1 MEHGAQA
8 EVIVVSLGILPL
20 TTGTNQ
26 LEELIKKYME
36 IESKP
41 VADLKAAKEAL
52 TTRAAMFRDL
62 NSSLLALKNASA
74 DLVPEDLTSL
84 YDARTAVSSNPD
96 VVAAKTTTSAA
107 MATYSIFVE
116 RLASYDVVVSNT
128 FTSTGTEI
136 SQAAGEGTKTF
147 AVTVGSTSW
156 NITVQVVAGQDNATV
171 LANMA
176 AAINA
181 SAANTSVSAAV
192 VSEQAGTSRLVIT
205 AKSTG
210 SASAITLA
218 EAGGTDNILWA
229 SGTSSSVQ
237 ASDTTGGYLAARD
250 TLDARFTLNGLSFV
264 RSSNEVS
271 DAIPGV
277 TLTLK
282 KAQAAGD
289 APVSIEVKRHTSAVK
304 AKIKSFIS
312 SYNSTIK
319 YLNNK
324 TLVDPDAGIR
334 GDLAGDA
341 TYLELKVKM
350 NRVVQS
356 RVDGL
361 VYPDPTR
368 LHDIGITLD
377 SAGNLVLSDE
387 AKLDAALSDHPE
399 AVRDLFTSAT
409 GVAVKM
415 RDLMDPFVEELTGI
429 IARQQQS
436 ITNQI
441 NRIDSRVKDL
451 EERLAIREKALRS
464 EFSSLIRAM
473 QLMSAQSALLNSFM
487 TQANSLFAY

>member
-1 MEHGAQA
+1 MS
-8 EVIVVSLGILPL
+8 IGIPPL
-20 TTGTNQ
+20 MTGTNQ

-36 IESKP
+36 LESRP
-41 VADLKAAKEAL
+41 VADLKAAKQAL

-62 NSSLLALKNASA
+62 NSSLLSLKNASG

-84 YDARTAVSSNPD
+84 YGARTATSSNAD
-96 VVAAKTTTSAA
+96 VVAGKAGASAA
-107 MATYSIFVE
+107 MASYSIFVE

-136 SQAAGEGTKTF
+136 SQASGEGTKTF
-147 AVTVGSTSW
+147 TITAGGTSW
-156 NITVQVVAGQDNATV
+156 DIAVQVVAGQDNATV

-176 AAINA
+176 TAINA
-181 SAANTSVSAAV
+181 SAANTAAGAAV

-210 SASAITLA
+210 SANAITLA
-218 EAGGTDNILWA
+218 EAGGTNNILAA
-229 SGTSSSVQ
+229 SGTSSSAQ
-237 ASDTTGGYLAARD
+237 SSGTTGGYLAARD

-271 DAIPGV
+271 DAISGV

-282 KAQAAGD
+282 RAQATGD
-289 APVSIEVKRHTSAVK
+289 APVSIEVKRDTSAVK

-312 SYNSTIK
+312 SYNATIK
-319 YLNNK
+319 YINNK

-350 NRVVQS
+350 NRVVQG

-361 VYPDPTR
+361 AYPDPTR
-368 LHDIGITLD
+368 LYDIGITLD
-377 SAGNLVLSDE
+377 STGNLVLSDE

-415 RDLMDPFVEELTGI
+415 RDLMDPFVQDLTGI

-441 NRIDSRVKDL
+441 DRIDSRVKDL

-487 TQANSLFAY
+487 TQANAAFMY

>member
-1 MEHGAQA
+1 M
-8 EVIVVSLGILPL
+8 SLTIPSL
-20 TTGTNQ
+20 TTTTS
-26 LEELIKKYME
+26 ELDELVKKYME
-36 IESKP
+36 IESRP
-41 VADLKAAKEAL
+41 VADLKAAREAL
-52 TTRAAMFRDL
+52 TSRAAMFRDL
-62 NSSLLALKNASA
+62 NSSLLALNNASD
-74 DLVPEDLTSL
+74 DLIPEDLTSL
-84 YDARTAVSSNPD
+84 YDARTAVSSSPD
-96 VVAAKTTTSAA
+96 VIAASATA
-107 MATYSIFVE
+107 SASMATYGIFVE

-136 SQAAGEGTKTF
+136 SQVSGEGTKTF
-147 AVTVGSTSW
+147 TLTAGGTSW
-156 NITVQVVAGQDNATV
+156 NIAVQVVAGQDNATV
-171 LANMA
+171 LANIA

-181 SAANTSVSAAV
+181 SAANVAVSAAV
-192 VSEQAGTSRLVIT
+192 VSEQTGTSRLVIT

-210 SASAITLA
+210 SASAIALT
-218 EAGGTDNILWA
+218 EAGGTDNIFSA

-237 ASDTTGGYLAARD
+237 SSGTTGGYLAARD
-250 TLDARFTLNGLSFV
+250 TLDAKFTLNGLAFV
-264 RSSNEVS
+264 RASNEVS
-271 DAIPGV
+271 DAISGV

-282 KAQAAGD
+282 RAQATGD
-289 APVSIEVKRHTSAVK
+289 APVNVEVKRDTSALK
-304 AKIKSFIS
+304 AKIESFIS

-341 TYLELKVKM
+341 VYLELKVKM
-350 NRVVQS
+350 NRVVQG

-361 VYPDPTR
+361 AYPDPTR
-368 LHDIGITLD
+368 LYDIGITLD

-387 AKLDAALSDHPE
+387 AKLDAALSDRPE

-415 RDLMDPFVEELTGI
+415 RDLMDPFVKELTGI

-464 EFSSLIRAM
+464 EFSSLITAM
-473 QLMSAQSALLNSFM
+473 QLMSAQSALLNSLM
-487 TQANSLFAY
+487 TQANAAFVY

>member
-1 MEHGAQA
+1 M
-8 EVIVVSLGILPL
+8 SLGIPPL
-20 TTGTNQ
+20 MTGTNQ

-36 IESKP
+36 IESRP
-41 VADLKAAKEAL
+41 VADLKAAIEAL

-84 YDARTAVSSNPD
+84 YDARTAVSSDPNV
-96 VVAAKTTTSAA
+96 VVASATTSAA
-107 MATYSIFVE
+107 TATYSIFVE

-128 FTSTGTEI
+128 FSSTGTEI

-147 AVTVGSTSW
+147 TVTVGSTSW
-156 NITVQVVAGQDNATV
+156 NITVQVTAGQDNATV

-176 AAINA
+176 SAINA
-181 SAANTSVSAAV
+181 SAANTAVSAAV

-210 SASAITLA
+210 SANAISLA
-218 EAGGTDNILWA
+218 EAGGTDNILAA

-237 ASDTTGGYLAARD
+237 SSGTSGGYLAARD
-250 TLDARFTLNGLSFV
+250 TLDAKFTLNGLAFV
-264 RSSNEVS
+264 RASNEVS
-271 DAIPGV
+271 DAISGV

-282 KAQAAGD
+282 RAQAAGD
-289 APVSIEVKRHTSAVK
+289 APVSIEVKRDTSTLK
-304 AKIKSFIS
+304 TKIKSFIS

-324 TLVDPDAGIR
+324 ILVDPDAGIR

-350 NRVVQS
+350 NRVVQG

-361 VYPDPTR
+361 AYPDPTR

-387 AKLDAALSDHPE
+387 AKLDAALSDRPE

-415 RDLMDPFVEELTGI
+415 RDLMDPFVKELTGI

-441 NRIDSRVKDL
+441 DRIDSRVKDL

-487 TQANSLFAY
+487 AQANALFAY

>member
-8 EVIVVSLGILPL
+8 EVIVVSLGIPPL

-36 IESKP
+36 IESRP

-96 VVAAKTTTSAA
+96 VVVAKATTSAT

-147 AVTVGSTSW
+147 TVTVGSTSW

-176 AAINA
+176 SAINA
-181 SAANTSVSAAV
+181 SAANTAVSAAV
-192 VSEQAGTSRLVIT
+192 VNEQADTSRLVIT

-218 EAGGTDNILWA
+218 EAGGTDNILSA
-229 SGTSSSVQ
+229 SGTTTSVQ
-237 ASDTTGGYLAARD
+237 ASGTTGGYLAARD
-250 TLDARFTLNGLSFV
+250 TLDARFTLSGLSFV

-271 DAIPGV
+271 DAISGV
-277 TLTLK
+277 TLSLK

-289 APVSIEVKRHTSAVK
+289 APVSIEVKRDTSAVK

-350 NRVVQS
+350 NRVVQG

-361 VYPDPTR
+361 AYPDPTR
-368 LHDIGITLD
+368 LYDIGITLD

-387 AKLDAALSDHPE
+387 AKLDAALSDRPE
-399 AVRDLFTSAT
+399 AVRDLFASAT

-429 IARQQQS
+429 IARQQKS

-441 NRIDSRVKDL
+441 DRIDSRVKDL

-487 TQANSLFAY
+487 AQANTAFVY

>member
-1 MEHGAQA
+1 M
-8 EVIVVSLGILPL
+8 SLTIPSLM
-20 TTGTNQ
+20 TTTS
-26 LEELIKKYME
+26 ELDELVKKYME
-36 IESKP
+36 IESRP
-41 VADLKAAKEAL
+41 VDDLKAAREAL
-52 TTRAAMFRDL
+52 TSRAAMFRDL
-62 NSSLLALKNASA
+62 NSSLLALNNASD
-74 DLVPEDLTSL
+74 DLIPEDLTSL
-84 YDARTAVSSNPD
+84 YDARTAVSSSPD
-96 VVAAKTTTSAA
+96 VVAASATA
-107 MATYSIFVE
+107 SASMATYGIFVE

-128 FTSTGTEI
+128 LTSTGTDI

-147 AVTVGSTSW
+147 TVTVGGTSW

-176 AAINA
+176 SAINA
-181 SAANTSVSAAV
+181 SAANTAVSAAV
-192 VSEQAGTSRLVIT
+192 VNEQTGTSRLVIT

-210 SASAITLA
+210 SASAIALT
-218 EAGGTDNILWA
+218 EAGGTDNILSA

-237 ASDTTGGYLAARD
+237 SSGTTGGYLAARD
-250 TLDARFTLNGLSFV
+250 TLDAKFTLNGLAFV
-264 RSSNEVS
+264 RASNEVS
-271 DAIPGV
+271 DAISGV

-282 KAQAAGD
+282 RAQATGD
-289 APVSIEVKRHTSAVK
+289 APVNVEVKRDTSALK
-304 AKIKSFIS
+304 AKIESFIS

-341 TYLELKVKM
+341 VYLELKVKM
-350 NRVVQS
+350 NRAVQG

-368 LHDIGITLD
+368 LYDIGITLD

-415 RDLMDPFVEELTGI
+415 RDLMDPFVKELTGI

-464 EFSSLIRAM
+464 EFSSLITAM
-473 QLMSAQSALLNSFM
+473 QLMSAQSALLNSLM
-487 TQANSLFAY
+487 TQANAAFVY

>member
-1 MEHGAQA
+1 M
-8 EVIVVSLGILPL
+8 SLGIPPL
-20 TTGTNQ
+20 MTGTNQ

-36 IESKP
+36 IESRP

-84 YDARTAVSSNPD
+84 YDARTAVSANRD
-96 VVAAKTTTSAA
+96 VVAASATNSAA
-107 MATYSIFVE
+107 RATYSIFVE
-116 RLASYDVVVSNT
+116 RLANYDVVVSNT

-147 AVTVGSTSW
+147 TVTVGSTSW
-156 NITVQVVAGQDNATV
+156 NITVQVAAGQDNATV

-176 AAINA
+176 SAINA
-181 SAANTSVSAAV
+181 SAASTAVSAAV

-210 SASAITLA
+210 SANAITLA
-218 EAGGTDNILWA
+218 EADGTTDNILWA

-237 ASDTTGGYLAARD
+237 ASGTTGGYLVARD

-271 DAIPGV
+271 DAISGV

-289 APVSIEVKRHTSAVK
+289 APVSIEVKRDTSAVK

-312 SYNSTIK
+312 SYNSTVK

-350 NRVVQS
+350 NRVVQG

-361 VYPDPTR
+361 AYPDPTR

-377 SAGNLVLSDE
+377 SVGNLVLSDE
-387 AKLDAALSDHPE
+387 AKLDAALSDRPE
-399 AVRDLFTSAT
+399 AVRDLFASAT

-487 TQANSLFAY
+487 AQANALFAY

>member
-1 MEHGAQA
+1 M
-8 EVIVVSLGILPL
+8 SLGIPPL
-20 TTGTNQ
+20 MTGTNQ

-36 IESKP
+36 IESRP
-41 VADLKAAKEAL
+41 VADLKAAIEAL

-84 YDARTAVSSNPD
+84 YDARTAVSSDPNV
-96 VVAAKTTTSAA
+96 VVASATTSAA
-107 MATYSIFVE
+107 TATYSIFVE

-128 FTSTGTEI
+128 FSSTGTEI

-147 AVTVGSTSW
+147 TVTVGSTSW
-156 NITVQVVAGQDNATV
+156 NITVQVAAGQDNATV

-176 AAINA
+176 SAINA
-181 SAANTSVSAAV
+181 SAANTAVSAAV

-210 SASAITLA
+210 SANAISLA
-218 EAGGTDNILWA
+218 EAGGTDNILAA

-237 ASDTTGGYLAARD
+237 SSGTSGGYLAARD
-250 TLDARFTLNGLSFV
+250 TLDAKFTLNGLAFV
-264 RSSNEVS
+264 RASNEVS
-271 DAIPGV
+271 DAISGV

-282 KAQAAGD
+282 RAQAAGD
-289 APVSIEVKRHTSAVK
+289 APVSIEVKRDTSTLK
-304 AKIKSFIS
+304 TKIKSFIS

-324 TLVDPDAGIR
+324 ILVDPDAGIR

-350 NRVVQS
+350 NRVVQG

-361 VYPDPTR
+361 AYPDPTR

-377 SAGNLVLSDE
+377 RAGNLVLSDE
-387 AKLDAALSDHPE
+387 AKLDAALSDRPE

-415 RDLMDPFVEELTGI
+415 RDLMDPFVKELTGI

-441 NRIDSRVKDL
+441 DRIDSRVKDL

-487 TQANSLFAY
+487 AQANALFAY

>member
-1 MEHGAQA
+1 
-8 EVIVVSLGILPL
+8 VSLGIPPL

-74 DLVPEDLTSL
+74 DLVPDDLASL

-96 VVAAKTTTSAA
+96 VVAAKVTTSAA
-107 MATYSIFVE
+107 RATYSIFVE
-116 RLASYDVVVSNT
+116 RLAKYDVVVSNT

-147 AVTVGSTSW
+147 TVTVGSTSW

-171 LANMA
+171 LANIA
-176 AAINA
+176 SAINA
-181 SAANTSVSAAV
+181 SAANTAVSAAV

-271 DAIPGV
+271 DAISGV
-277 TLTLK
+277 TFTLK
-282 KAQAAGD
+282 KAQATGD
-289 APVSIEVKRHTSAVK
+289 ASVSIEVKRDTSLVK

-319 YLNNK
+319 YLNSK

-350 NRVVQS
+350 NRVVQG

-361 VYPDPTR
+361 AYPDPTR
-368 LHDIGITLD
+368 LYDIGITLD

-415 RDLMDPFVEELTGI
+415 RDLMDPFVKELTGI

-487 TQANSLFAY
+487 AQANTLFAY